1 MILTLLKIF
10 RRNKMKKQLLIA
22 AVAASMTSVAMA
34 DVSITGNAKAN
45 VTNGVASIEANLS
58 VVGKSGDT
66 SVVANIS
73 LDEGMNAGTVGTAS
87 VIATPTDSTVGTV
100 TGAIVED
107 LYLTSSFQGVNVKV
121 GEYRSG
127 ASELD
132 QTSSAASTR
141 YNLSTTMGGITATY
155 EATKDAHDLTL
166 GGTVAGV
173 SIKHKMK
180 SSDDTETW
188 VSGSMSGVN
197 LAWNQEHTDSGD
209 ANSTAITA
217 STEFSGVTVT
227 YVKIDTDA
235 GTVSDGYVG
244 KFTLAANTDASALG
258 LSTAVAGNTVTFKKI
273 SIADADSN
281 KVIINRKLASGA
293 TFEATYTDVDG
304 DADVLDLELAVTF

>member
-1 MILTLLKIF
+1 MILALLKIF

-73 LDEGMNAGTVGTAS
+73 LDEAMNAGTAGVEG
-87 VIATPTDSTVGTV
+87 VDGVNATTVGTV